1 MPIKLVDLFCGVGV
15 FVLVLIGLLK
25 KLKIKTETVFA
36 CDLNEKAASV
46 YKKNFSINNFHGNI
60 KRYKELQKSYWKT

>member
-1 MPIKLVDLFCGVGV
+1 MEIKLVDLFCGVGGIRLG
-15 FVLVLIGLLK
+15 FDRAAK

-46 YKKNFSINNFHGNI
+46 YKKNFSI
-60 KRYKELQKSYWKT
+60 KLVKM